1 MPSLSDVM
9 TPDAEGL
16 AKDAKGDGRAADPA
30 VSDPAFFEWLLRTG
44 DNALILGHRVSE
56 WCGHSPV
63 LEEDIALANTALDLV
78 GQAQMWLELAAE
90 AEGAG
95 RTADKLAYHRD
106 ASGFRNVM
114 LVERPNGDFGKTLMR
129 QFLFDAWHKAM
140 LDALAAGTD
149 DRVAAIAGKAAKE
162 VAYHRTRSTD
172 LVISLG
178 DGTEESHARMQRALD
193 DLWPYTGELT
203 TADAVD
209 DTLMAAGIAPDLTEI
224 AATWERHVSASLSEA
239 TLVRPDRVYMQS
251 GGKQGL
257 HGEALG
263 YLIAEMQV
271 LQRSHP
277 GGVW

>member
-1 MPSLSDVM
+1 MSDIREALFVY
-9 TPDAEGL
+9 TQRL
-16 AKDAKGDGRAADPA
+16 
-30 VSDPAFFEWLLRTG
+30 G
-44 DNALILGHRVSE
+44 DNCLILGQRLGE
-56 WCGHSPV
+56 WVGHTPV
-63 LEEDIALANTALDLV
+63 LEEDIATANVALDLI
-78 GQAQMWLELAAE
+78 GQAQLWLGLAGE
-90 AEGAG
+90 IEGAG
-95 RTADKLAYHRD
+95 RSADTLAYFRD
-106 ASGFRNVM
+106 SGAFRNLL
-114 LVERPNGDFGKTLMR
+114 LVEQPNGDFAQTLMR

-193 DLWPYTGELT
+193 DLRPYTGELT

-224 AATWERHVSASLSEA
+224 AAAWERHVSASLSEA
-239 TLVRPDRVYMQS
+239 RLVRPDPVYMQS